1 MSVNLSAKQFSQPD
15 LGHEVGR
22 VLQDTGVGP
31 RRLKLEITE
40 SVLMEDPDAAAA
52 TLAALRAQGTQV
64 CIDDFGTGYS
74 SLSYLLRFPADTL
87 KIDRSFVSHLS
98 AGTQQW
104 ELVRT
109 ILTLARNLG
118 MDVIAE
124 GVENDDQLARL
135 DALECDYV
143 QGYHLSRPVDAD
155 TAMRLLTTEP
165 LRLPSRLGAS

>member
-1 MSVNLSAKQFSQPD
+1 
-15 LGHEVGR
+15 
-22 VLQDTGVGP
+22 
-31 RRLKLEITE
+31 
-40 SVLMEDPDAAAA
+40 
-52 TLAALRAQGTQV
+52 
-64 CIDDFGTGYS
+64 
-74 SLSYLLRFPADTL
+74 
-87 KIDRSFVSHLS
+87 
-98 AGTQQW
+98 
-104 ELVRT
+104 
-109 ILTLARNLG
+109 